1 MKKNITERQQK
12 IYEFIRSMLA
22 TRGIPPSM
30 REIGEKFGI
39 KSTNGVEGHL
49 AALERHGMIVRDRGK
64 SRSISL
70 HSGERIPA
78 TIPVLGRVA
87 AGVPILSLEN
97 REGEL
102 AVDLALFSLRSSQ
115 NLFALKV
122 RGDSMVNAHITDGDM
137 LIVKAQSSAQDNDIV
152 VALVEG
158 EATVKRFF
166 SEKNRV
172 RLQPENN
179 AMLPMFFERGDFRI
193 VGKALGVV
201 RRI

>member
-1 MKKNITERQQK
+1 MKNKITDRQQEV
-12 IYEFIRSMLA
+12 YEFIKSRLS

-49 AALERHGMIVRDRGK
+49 AALERHGMIIRDRGK

-70 HSGERIPA
+70 HTRERMMA

-87 AGVPILSLEN
+87 AGLPVLSPEN
-97 REGEL
+97 REGEI
-102 AVDLALFSLRSSQ
+102 AVDLTQFSFRSSQ
-115 NLFALKV
+115 NLFALTV
-122 RGDSMVNAHITDGDM
+122 RGESMVNAHILDGDM
-137 LIVKAQSSAQDNDIV
+137 IIVRAQASAQNNDIV
-152 VALVEG
+152 VVLVDG

-166 SEKNRV
+166 TEKNRI

-179 AMLPMFFERGDFRI
+179 TMKPLYVDRGDFQI
-193 VGKALGVV
+193 LGKAVGVV